1 MKNIGKFWGTQKQ
14 WFCVGIIALAAVMVV
29 VSGCAILST
38 SGGTGD
44 IHGIFTFD
52 VPSVTNGYTEIGSY
66 IVILGLVD
74 SGYEEYAAKVK
85 AAETARKQITTVT
98 KYYYFFTKTTAYAK

>member
-1 MKNIGKFWGTQKQ
+1 MKNVRK
-14 WFCVGIIALAAVMVV
+14 VLAIIALAAVMAG

-44 IHGIFTFD
+44 VHGLFTFE
-52 VPSVTNGYTEIGSY
+52 VPPFTDGYTEVASY
-66 IVILGLVD
+66 VVILGLFD
-74 SGYEEYAAKVK
+74 SGYQEYATKVK

-98 KYYYFFTKTTAYAK
+98 KFYYFFTKTTAYAK